1 MSYILVFFKKD
12 STIYIQDDT
21 QNKIKEGKK
30 ACIRDEESGKWKS
43 NGEVIYRGTLEKCE
57 KKKEKYF
64 AGATLLE
71 STDCEENDY
80 VLAKQKKTKQGIMK
94 FLKCFFDQFN
104 LILSFVRNRFNT
116 T

>member
-12 STIYIQDDT
+12 PTIYIQNDT

-30 ACIRDEESGKWKS
+30 ACIRDEGSGKWKS

-64 AGATLLE
+64 AGATLLAA
-71 STDCEENDY
+71 CEENDY

-94 FLKCFFDQFN
+94 LNKCFFDQFN